1 MQFIPLIQGWL
12 YIRNSIDIIHHRH
25 IIKDKYHM
33 IKTTDAKQ
41 IFGKLQHPFMLRK
54 EKPQEV
60 GKRDAF
66 LT

>member
-1 MQFIPLIQGWL
+1 
-12 YIRNSIDIIHHRH
+12 
-25 IIKDKYHM
+25 M

-41 IFGKLQHPFMLRK
+41 IFGKRQHPFMLRK
-54 EKPQEV
+54 EKPQEM